1 MILFNLF
8 IERSKLIFKPANFK
22 AVSRLIACKKNGTRN
37 KSRMDENMKM
47 TKSLKS
53 ISRFTTVL
61 MVLCILPS
69 GAFAAENSPKFVP
82 AQNITEENFT
92 DVRADIL
99 DSISEQIAELQSFY
113 TNVSETSSASELQK
127 VLLNQAPA
135 NGCGPD
141 GKHRG
146 PEGMN
151 QGPCGMPGLFNLGQV
166 ANVTDDNY
174 TDVQTEIVDSIGNM
188 TEMLNKQLENT
199 TDENRTEMLNE
210 QITELEGLSTNVSEA
225 SSAAELQEVVLTH
238 MKTQAVDSIEKEI
251 EHIQAKVSESENRTD
266 DSNDNVTELNDKIT
280 ELTTLMDNINA
291 AESLE
296 NLKEIMS
303 SSQGMP
309 GMGPEMGRGMCP
321 GQNPI
326 HHGDNFPMCPGIM
339 PENSTDNSTE
349 A

>member
-1 MILFNLF
+1 
-8 IERSKLIFKPANFK
+8 
-22 AVSRLIACKKNGTRN
+22 
-37 KSRMDENMKM
+37 M

-53 ISRFTTVL
+53 ISRFATVL

-69 GAFAAENSPKFVP
+69 GAYAAENSQKFVP

-92 DVRADIL
+92 DVQADIL
-99 DSISEQIAELQSFY
+99 DSTSEQIANLQSFY
-113 TNVSETSSASELQK
+113 TNVSETSNASELQK
-127 VLLNQAPA
+127 VLLNQAQA

-151 QGPCGMPGLFNLGQV
+151 QGPCGMPGLFNLDQV

-174 TDVQTEIVDSIGNM
+174 TDVQTDIVSSIGNM
-188 TEMLNKQLENT
+188 TEMLNKQLENN
-199 TDENRTEMLNE
+199 TDENRTEMINE
-210 QITELEGLSTNVSEA
+210 QITELEDLSTNVSAA
-225 SSAAELQEVVLTH
+225 SSATELQEVVLTH

-251 EHIQAKVSESENRTD
+251 EHIQAKVSESENITD
-266 DSNDNVTELNDKIT
+266 DSGENVTELNDKIT

-291 AESLE
+291 TESLE
-296 NLKEIMS
+296 DLKEIMS

-309 GMGPEMGRGMCP
+309 GMGHGMDHGMDHGMCP
-321 GQNPI
+321 DQNPMQR
-326 HHGDNFPMCPGIM
+326 GGNFSMCPGRIT
-339 PENSTDNSTE
+339 ENSTDNSTE

>member
-1 MILFNLF
+1 M
-8 IERSKLIFKPANFK
+8 
-22 AVSRLIACKKNGTRN
+22 N
-37 KSRMDENMKM
+37 KSRMDENMKII
-47 TKSLKS
+47 KSLKP
-53 ISRFTTVL
+53 ISRFVTVL

-82 AQNITEENFT
+82 AQNLTEENFT

-113 TNVSETSSASELQK
+113 TNVSETSSASELQE

-146 PEGMN
+146 HEGMN
-151 QGPCGMPGLFNLGQV
+151 KGSCGMPGLFNLDKV
-166 ANVTDDNY
+166 ENVTDDNY

-188 TEMLNKQLENT
+188 TGMLNKQLENT
-199 TDENRTEMLNE
+199 TDENRTEMINE
-210 QITELEGLSTNVSEA
+210 QITELEDLSTNVSAA

-251 EHIQAKVSESENRTD
+251 EHIQVKVSENENRTD
-266 DSNDNVTELNDKIT
+266 DSNENVTELNNKIT
-280 ELTTLMDNINA
+280 ELSTLKDDIYA

-296 NLKEIMS
+296 DLKEIMS

-309 GMGPEMGRGMCP
+309 GMGLEMGHGMCP
-321 GQNPI
+321 GQNPMQ
-326 HHGDNFPMCPGIM
+326 HGGYSPMCPGGM
-339 PENSTDNSTE
+339 PENSADNSTE

>member
-1 MILFNLF
+1 
-8 IERSKLIFKPANFK
+8 
-22 AVSRLIACKKNGTRN
+22 
-37 KSRMDENMKM
+37 MKM

-53 ISRFTTVL
+53 ISRFATVL

-69 GAFAAENSPKFVP
+69 GAYAAENSQKFVP

-92 DVRADIL
+92 DVQADIL
-99 DSISEQIAELQSFY
+99 DSTSEQIANLQSFY
-113 TNVSETSSASELQK
+113 TNVSETSNASELQK
-127 VLLNQAPA
+127 VLLNQAQA

-151 QGPCGMPGLFNLGQV
+151 QGPCGMPGLFNLDQV

-174 TDVQTEIVDSIGNM
+174 TDVQTDIVSSIGNM
-188 TEMLNKQLENT
+188 TEMLNKQLENN
-199 TDENRTEMLNE
+199 TDENRTEMINE
-210 QITELEGLSTNVSEA
+210 QITELEDLSTNVSAA
-225 SSAAELQEVVLTH
+225 SSATELQEVVLTH

-251 EHIQAKVSESENRTD
+251 EHIQAKVSESENITD
-266 DSNDNVTELNDKIT
+266 DSGENVTELNDKIT

-291 AESLE
+291 TESLE
-296 NLKEIMS
+296 DLKEIMS

-309 GMGPEMGRGMCP
+309 GMGHGMDHGMDHGMCP
-321 GQNPI
+321 DQNPMQR
-326 HHGDNFPMCPGIM
+326 GGNFSMCPGRIT
-339 PENSTDNSTE
+339 ENSTDNSTE

>member
-1 MILFNLF
+1 
-8 IERSKLIFKPANFK
+8 
-22 AVSRLIACKKNGTRN
+22 
-37 KSRMDENMKM
+37 MDENMKM

-53 ISRFTTVL
+53 ISRFATVL

-69 GAFAAENSPKFVP
+69 GAYAAENSQKFVP

-92 DVRADIL
+92 DVQADIL
-99 DSISEQIAELQSFY
+99 DSTSEQIANLQSFY
-113 TNVSETSSASELQK
+113 TNVSETSNASELQK
-127 VLLNQAPA
+127 VLLNQAQA

-151 QGPCGMPGLFNLGQV
+151 QGPCGMPGLFNLDQV

-174 TDVQTEIVDSIGNM
+174 TDVQTDIVSSIGNM
-188 TEMLNKQLENT
+188 TEMLNKQLENN
-199 TDENRTEMLNE
+199 TDENRTEMINE
-210 QITELEGLSTNVSEA
+210 QITELEDLSTNVSAA
-225 SSAAELQEVVLTH
+225 SSATELQEVVLTH

-251 EHIQAKVSESENRTD
+251 EHIQAKVSESENITD
-266 DSNDNVTELNDKIT
+266 DSGENVTELNDKIT

-291 AESLE
+291 TESLE
-296 NLKEIMS
+296 DLKEIMS

-309 GMGPEMGRGMCP
+309 GMGHGMDHGMDHGMCP
-321 GQNPI
+321 DQNPMQR
-326 HHGDNFPMCPGIM
+326 GGNFSMCPGRIT
-339 PENSTDNSTE
+339 ENSTDNSTE

>member
-1 MILFNLF
+1 
-8 IERSKLIFKPANFK
+8 
-22 AVSRLIACKKNGTRN
+22 
-37 KSRMDENMKM
+37 MDENMKM
-47 TKSLKS
+47 IKSLKS

-82 AQNITEENFT
+82 AQNITEGNFT

-99 DSISEQIAELQSFY
+99 DSINEQISELQSFY

-135 NGCGPD
+135 KGCGPD

-151 QGPCGMPGLFNLGQV
+151 QGPCGMPGLFNLDQV

-174 TDVQTEIVDSIGNM
+174 TDVQTEIVGSIGNM

-199 TDENRTEMLNE
+199 TDENITEMLNE
-210 QITELEGLSTNVSEA
+210 QITKLEGLSTNVSAA
-225 SSAAELQEVVLTH
+225 SSEAELQEVVLTH

-251 EHIQAKVSESENRTD
+251 EHIKAKVSENENRTN
-266 DSNDNVTELNDKIT
+266 DSNENVTELNDKIT
-280 ELTTLMDNINA
+280 ELSTLKDDINA

-296 NLKEIMS
+296 DLKEIMS

-309 GMGPEMGRGMCP
+309 GMGPEMGHGMCP
-321 GQNPI
+321 EQDPMQ
-326 HHGDNFPMCPGIM
+326 HGGNFPMCPGKM
-339 PENSTDNSTE
+339 PENSAKNSTE

>member
-1 MILFNLF
+1 
-8 IERSKLIFKPANFK
+8 
-22 AVSRLIACKKNGTRN
+22 
-37 KSRMDENMKM
+37 MKII
-47 TKSLKS
+47 KSLKP
-53 ISRFTTVL
+53 ISRFVTVL

-82 AQNITEENFT
+82 AQNLTEENFT

-113 TNVSETSSASELQK
+113 SNVSETSSASELQE

-151 QGPCGMPGLFNLGQV
+151 KGSCGMPGLFNLDQV
-166 ANVTDDNY
+166 ENVTDDNY

-188 TEMLNKQLENT
+188 TEMLSGQLENT
-199 TDENRTEMLNE
+199 TDENRTEMINE
-210 QITELEGLSTNVSEA
+210 QITELEDLSTNVSAA

-251 EHIQAKVSESENRTD
+251 EHIQAKVSENENSTD
-266 DSNDNVTELNDKIT
+266 GSNENVTELNNKTT
-280 ELTTLMDNINA
+280 ELSTLKDDINA

-296 NLKEIMS
+296 DLKEIMS
-303 SSQGMP
+303 SSKGTP
-309 GMGPEMGRGMCP
+309 GMGPEMGHGMCP
-321 GQNPI
+321 GQNPMQ
-326 HHGDNFPMCPGIM
+326 HGGSFPMGPGGM
-339 PENSTDNSTE
+339 PGNSADNSTE

>member
-1 MILFNLF
+1 MG
-8 IERSKLIFKPANFK
+8 SKLIFKPANFK
-22 AVSRLIACKKNGTRN
+22 AVSRLRACKKNGTRN

-92 DVRADIL
+92 DVRSDIL

-113 TNVSETSSASELQK
+113 TNVSETSSASELQE
-127 VLLNQAPA
+127 VLLNQASA
-135 NGCGPD
+135 DGCGLD

-151 QGPCGMPGLFNLGQV
+151 QGPCGTPGPFNLGQV
-166 ANVTDDNY
+166 ENVTDNNY

-188 TEMLNKQLENT
+188 TEMFNKQLENT
-199 TDENRTEMLNE
+199 TDENMAKMLNE
-210 QITELEGLSTNVSEA
+210 RITELEDLSTNVSEA

-266 DSNDNVTELNDKIT
+266 DSNENVTELNGKIT
-280 ELTTLMDNINA
+280 ELNTLMDNINA
-291 AESLE
+291 AGSLE
-296 NLKEIMS
+296 DLKEIMS

-309 GMGPEMGRGMCP
+309 GMGPEMGYGMCP
-321 GQNPI
+321 GQNPMK
-326 HHGDNFPMCPGIM
+326 HGDNFPMCPGRM
-339 PENSTDNSTE
+339 PENSADNSTE

>member
-1 MILFNLF
+1 M
-8 IERSKLIFKPANFK
+8 
-22 AVSRLIACKKNGTRN
+22 N
-37 KSRMDENMKM
+37 KSRMDEIMKM

-53 ISRFTTVL
+53 ISRFATML

-69 GAFAAENSPKFVP
+69 GAFAAENNSKFAP

-92 DVRADIL
+92 DVQADIL
-99 DSISEQIAELQSFY
+99 DSISEKITELQSFY
-113 TNVSETSSASELQK
+113 TSVSKTSSASELK
-127 VLLNQAPA
+127 EVLLNRAPA

-151 QGPCGMPGLFNLGQV
+151 QGPCGMFGLFNLDQV
-166 ANVTDDNY
+166 ENVTDDNY
-174 TDVQTEIVDSIGNM
+174 TDVQTEIVNSIGNK
-188 TEMLNKQLENT
+188 TEMLNKHLENT

-210 QITELEGLSTNVSEA
+210 QITELEGLSTNVSAA
-225 SSAAELQEVVLTH
+225 SSATELQEVVLTS

-251 EHIQAKVSESENRTD
+251 EHIEAKVSESENTTD
-266 DSNDNVTELNDKIT
+266 DINENVTELNDKIT

-291 AESLE
+291 AESLKD
-296 NLKEIMS
+296 LREIMS

-309 GMGPEMGRGMCP
+309 GMGHGMGH
-321 GQNPI
+321 GQNSMQDGGC
-326 HHGDNFPMCPGIM
+326 HCPMGPGRM
-339 PENSTDNSTE
+339 SGNSSDNSTE

>member
-1 MILFNLF
+1 M
-8 IERSKLIFKPANFK
+8 RSKLIFKPANFK
-22 AVSRLIACKKNGTRN
+22 AVSRLIACKKNGTMN
-37 KSRMDENMKM
+37 ELRMDENMKM
-47 TKSLKS
+47 IKSLKS
-53 ISRFTTVL
+53 ISRFATVL

-69 GAFAAENSPKFVP
+69 GAYAAENSPKFAP

-92 DVRADIL
+92 NVRADIL

-127 VLLNQAPA
+127 VLLNQAQA
-135 NGCGPD
+135 NGCGSD

-151 QGPCGMPGLFNLGQV
+151 QGPCGMPGFFNLDQV

-174 TDVQTEIVDSIGNM
+174 TDVQTEIVSSIGNM

-199 TDENRTEMLNE
+199 TDENRTEMINE
-210 QITELEGLSTNVSEA
+210 QITELEDLSTNVSEA
-225 SSAAELQEVVLTH
+225 SSATELQEVVLTH

-266 DSNDNVTELNDKIT
+266 ENDENVTELNDKIT
-280 ELTTLMDNINA
+280 ELTTLKDNINA

-296 NLKEIMS
+296 DLKEIMS
-303 SSQGMP
+303 SSQGIP
-309 GMGPEMGRGMCP
+309 GMGHGMGHGMYPEQDQM
-321 GQNPI
+321 Q
-326 HHGDNFPMCPGIM
+326 HGSNFPMCPGGM
-339 PENSTDNSTE
+339 PENSTNNSTE

>member
-1 MILFNLF
+1 M
-8 IERSKLIFKPANFK
+8 
-22 AVSRLIACKKNGTRN
+22 N

-53 ISRFTTVL
+53 ISRFATVL

-69 GAFAAENSPKFVP
+69 GVYAASGAYAAGNSSKFIP
-82 AQNITEENFT
+82 AQNITEEYFT

-99 DSISEQIAELQSFY
+99 DSISEQITELQSFY
-113 TNVSETSSASELQK
+113 TNVSETSSASELQE
-127 VLLNQAPA
+127 VLPNQVPVK
-135 NGCGPD
+135 GFGGPN

-151 QGPCGMPGLFNLGQV
+151 QGPCGVPGLFNLDQV
-166 ANVTDDNY
+166 ENITDDNY
-174 TDVQTEIVDSIGNM
+174 TDVQTKIVNSIGNM

-199 TDENRTEMLNE
+199 TDENRTEMINE
-210 QITELEGLSTNVSEA
+210 QITELEDLSTNVSAA
-225 SSAAELQEVVLTH
+225 SSATELQEFVLTH
-238 MKTQAVDSIEKEI
+238 MKTQAVDSIEIEI
-251 EHIQAKVSESENRTD
+251 EHIQARASESENRTD
-266 DSNDNVTELNDKIT
+266 DSNENATELNDKIT
-280 ELTTLMDNINA
+280 ELTTLMDNIDA

-296 NLKEIMS
+296 DLEEIMS

-309 GMGPEMGRGMCP
+309 RMGPGMGYGMGLE
-321 GQNPI
+321 QNPMQRE
-326 HHGDNFPMCPGIM
+326 GNFPMCPGRM

>member
-1 MILFNLF
+1 M
-8 IERSKLIFKPANFK
+8 RSKLIFKPANFK
-22 AVSRLIACKKNGTRN
+22 VVSRLIACKKNGTIN

-53 ISRFTTVL
+53 ISRFATVL

-69 GAFAAENSPKFVP
+69 GAYAAENSQKFVP

-92 DVRADIL
+92 DVQADIL
-99 DSISEQIAELQSFY
+99 DSTSEQIANLQSFY
-113 TNVSETSSASELQK
+113 TNVSETSNASELQK
-127 VLLNQAPA
+127 VLLNQAQA

-151 QGPCGMPGLFNLGQV
+151 QGPCGMPGLFNLDQV

-174 TDVQTEIVDSIGNM
+174 TDVQTDIVSSIGNM
-188 TEMLNKQLENT
+188 TEMLNKQLENN
-199 TDENRTEMLNE
+199 TDENRTEMINE
-210 QITELEGLSTNVSEA
+210 QITELEDLSTNVSAA
-225 SSAAELQEVVLTH
+225 SSATELQEVVLTH

-251 EHIQAKVSESENRTD
+251 EHIQAKVSESENITD
-266 DSNDNVTELNDKIT
+266 DSGENVTELNDKIT

-291 AESLE
+291 TESLE
-296 NLKEIMS
+296 DLKEIMS

-309 GMGPEMGRGMCP
+309 GMGHGMDHGMDHGMCP
-321 GQNPI
+321 DQNPMQR
-326 HHGDNFPMCPGIM
+326 GGNFSMCPGRIT
-339 PENSTDNSTE
+339 ENSTDNSTE

>member
-1 MILFNLF
+1 M
-8 IERSKLIFKPANFK
+8 
-22 AVSRLIACKKNGTRN
+22 IACKKNGTIN

-53 ISRFTTVL
+53 ISRFATVL

-69 GAFAAENSPKFVP
+69 GAYAAENSQKFVP

-92 DVRADIL
+92 DVQADIL
-99 DSISEQIAELQSFY
+99 DSTSEQIANLQSFY
-113 TNVSETSSASELQK
+113 TNVSETSNASELQK
-127 VLLNQAPA
+127 VLLNQAQA

-151 QGPCGMPGLFNLGQV
+151 QGPCGMPGLFNLDQV

-174 TDVQTEIVDSIGNM
+174 TDVQTDIVSSIGNM
-188 TEMLNKQLENT
+188 TEMLNKQLENN
-199 TDENRTEMLNE
+199 TDENRTEMINE
-210 QITELEGLSTNVSEA
+210 QITELEDLSTNVSAA
-225 SSAAELQEVVLTH
+225 SSATELQEVVLTH

-251 EHIQAKVSESENRTD
+251 EHIQAKVSESENITD
-266 DSNDNVTELNDKIT
+266 DSGENVTELNDKIT

-291 AESLE
+291 TESLE
-296 NLKEIMS
+296 DLKEIMS

-309 GMGPEMGRGMCP
+309 GMGHGMDHGMDHGMCP
-321 GQNPI
+321 DQNPMQR
-326 HHGDNFPMCPGIM
+326 GGNFSMCPGRIT
-339 PENSTDNSTE
+339 ENSTDNSTE

>member
-1 MILFNLF
+1 
-8 IERSKLIFKPANFK
+8 
-22 AVSRLIACKKNGTRN
+22 
-37 KSRMDENMKM
+37 MKI
-47 TKSLKS
+47 TNSLKS
-53 ISRFTTVL
+53 ISRFATVL

-69 GAFAAENSPKFVP
+69 GAYAADNSPKFVP

-92 DVRADIL
+92 NVRADIL
-99 DSISEQIAELQSFY
+99 DSISEQITELQSFY

-151 QGPCGMPGLFNLGQV
+151 QGPCGMPGLFNLDQV

-174 TDVQTEIVDSIGNM
+174 TDVQTEIVSSIGNM

-199 TDENRTEMLNE
+199 TDENRTEMINE
-210 QITELEGLSTNVSEA
+210 QITELENLSTNVSEA
-225 SSAAELQEVVLTH
+225 SSAAGLQEVVLTH

-251 EHIQAKVSESENRTD
+251 EHIQAKVSESENRTN
-266 DSNDNVTELNDKIT
+266 DSDENVTELNDKIT
-280 ELTTLMDNINA
+280 ELTTLKDNINA

-296 NLKEIMS
+296 DLKEIMS

-309 GMGPEMGRGMCP
+309 GMGHGMGPEQNPMQHGGDFPTCP
-321 GQNPI
+321 GR
-326 HHGDNFPMCPGIM
+326 M

>member
-1 MILFNLF
+1 
-8 IERSKLIFKPANFK
+8 
-22 AVSRLIACKKNGTRN
+22 
-37 KSRMDENMKM
+37 MDENMKM

-53 ISRFTTVL
+53 ISRFATVL

-69 GAFAAENSPKFVP
+69 GVYAAENSSKFVP

-99 DSISEQIAELQSFY
+99 DSISEQITELQSFY
-113 TNVSETSSASELQK
+113 TNVSETSSASELQE
-127 VLLNQAPA
+127 VLLNQVPA
-135 NGCGPD
+135 KGCGGPN

-151 QGPCGMPGLFNLGQV
+151 QGPCGVPGLFNLDQV
-166 ANVTDDNY
+166 ENITDDNY
-174 TDVQTEIVDSIGNM
+174 TDVQTKIVNSIGNM

-199 TDENRTEMLNE
+199 TDENRTEMINE
-210 QITELEGLSTNVSEA
+210 QITELEDLSTNVSAA
-225 SSAAELQEVVLTH
+225 SSATELQEVVLTH
-238 MKTQAVDSIEKEI
+238 MKTQAVDSIEIEI
-251 EHIQAKVSESENRTD
+251 EHIQARVSESENRTD
-266 DSNDNVTELNDKIT
+266 DSNENATELNDKIT
-280 ELTTLMDNINA
+280 ELTTLMDNIDA

-296 NLKEIMS
+296 DLEEIMS

-309 GMGPEMGRGMCP
+309 RMGPRIGPGMGYGMGPE
-321 GQNPI
+321 QNPMQRE
-326 HHGDNFPMCPGIM
+326 GNFPMCPGRM